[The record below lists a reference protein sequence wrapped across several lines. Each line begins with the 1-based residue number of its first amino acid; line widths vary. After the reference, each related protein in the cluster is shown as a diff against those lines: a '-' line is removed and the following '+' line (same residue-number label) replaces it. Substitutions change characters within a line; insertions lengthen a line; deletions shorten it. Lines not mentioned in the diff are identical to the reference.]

1 MHRHLDWEPT
11 PADWLR
17 DGKNTIALAW
27 HNNILK
33 GVIAFAPP
41 QSGTTWLRLLALPNN
56 DQREIFHQLWMH
68 IQNLLQPEVTLLAAM
83 STQFWIAP
91 LLEEAGFAQRDMVI
105 NLVRP
110 TQPLPGMRLADVNI
124 RGLRLGEFPR
134 VLAVDNTAFQPIWQM
149 REKDLR
155 AAGQRASYY
164 KIAHNHEKVVGYQ
177 LSMRYGTSM
186 HLARLA
192 TLPEC
197 QNQRI
202 GSTLLYDLVKYS
214 EAQGIKT
221 VTVNTQIS
229 NTSSQ
234 ALYYRADFERNN
246 HDIPVYM
253 LEL

>member
-1 MHRHLDWEPT
+1 
-11 PADWLR
+11 
-17 DGKNTIALAW
+17 
-27 HNNILK
+27 
-33 GVIAFAPP
+33 
-41 QSGTTWLRLLALPNN
+41 
-56 DQREIFHQLWMH
+56 
-68 IQNLLQPEVTLLAAM
+68 
-83 STQFWIAP
+83 
-91 LLEEAGFAQRDMVI
+91 
-105 NLVRP
+105 
-110 TQPLPGMRLADVNI
+110 
-124 RGLRLGEFPR
+124 
-134 VLAVDNTAFQPIWQM
+134 
-149 REKDLR
+149 
-155 AAGQRASYY
+155 
-164 KIAHNHEKVVGYQ
+164 
-177 LSMRYGTSM
+177 M

-202 GSTLLYDLVKYS
+202 GSTLLYDLLKYS